1 MLRVVGLWPPDNCD
15 TREAIKSKI
24 RLLYN
29 FMTMFFILTIPIL
42 ISLIR
47 VWGDMTLMIENMQ
60 FSIPFVNT
68 TFKISVIWYKQADLL
83 PLINMIERDWM
94 KPKMKEERD
103 VMLRHARIIRAI
115 AMCGMFG
122 AVFAIIVISGFPSL
136 GLQLRQVT
144 NLTDSGKPLPIP
156 SYYLHDVSK
165 SPQYELSFLA
175 QVFAMI
181 ACGCFYTAI
190 DHFLGL
196 LVLHVCGQLENLYL
210 RLSRME
216 KYSNINAALEYNVQ
230 DHVRI
235 IRSVEIIDVTFNWML
250 LILVLYFGVLFCLQ
264 AFLIVKVIN
273 EKGQISLTQLIWYVA
288 ATVYVLMHMCI
299 YCAVGEILV
308 IQSEK
313 IHQAAYEYSWY
324 NKEPKV
330 AKNLML
336 IMLRANKPLYIT
348 AGKTFPM
355 TMSTFCNLLKTSAG
369 YVSVLLTKQG

>member
-1 MLRVVGLWPPDNCD
+1 
-15 TREAIKSKI
+15 
-24 RLLYN
+24 
-29 FMTMFFILTIPIL
+29 
-42 ISLIR
+42 
-47 VWGDMTLMIENMQ
+47 
-60 FSIPFVNT
+60 
-68 TFKISVIWYKQADLL
+68 
-83 PLINMIERDWM
+83 
-94 KPKMKEERD
+94 MKEERD

-264 AFLIVKVIN
+264 AFLIVKVS
-273 EKGQISLTQLIWYVA
+273 K
-288 ATVYVLMHMCI
+288 
-299 YCAVGEILV
+299 
-308 IQSEK
+308 K
-313 IHQAAYEYSWY
+313 
-324 NKEPKV
+324 
-330 AKNLML
+330 
-336 IMLRANKPLYIT
+336 
-348 AGKTFPM
+348 
-355 TMSTFCNLLKTSAG
+355 
-369 YVSVLLTKQG
+369 